1 MHEAEHGL
9 INISE
14 CEWPAFLYPPGTSP
28 DVEDDQLGLFR
39 GYLLI
44 RVSVPFFFSKSMLN
58 YWIFAGISSNFHWS
72 KVCLE
77 TRGKKGPFE

>member
-28 DVEDDQLGLFR
+28 DVEDDQSGLFR

-44 RVSVPFFFSKSMLN
+44 RVSVPFFFEKHVELLDFCRYFVKFSLVQ
-58 YWIFAGISSNFHWS
+58 G
-72 KVCLE
+72 L
-77 TRGKKGPFE
+77 P